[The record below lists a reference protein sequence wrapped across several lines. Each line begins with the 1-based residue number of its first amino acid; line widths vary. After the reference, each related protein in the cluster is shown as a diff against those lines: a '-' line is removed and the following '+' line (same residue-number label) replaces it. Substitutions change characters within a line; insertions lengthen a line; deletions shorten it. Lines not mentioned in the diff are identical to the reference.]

1 MHRPLGA
8 SLLPV
13 AAGFATLI
21 TATGALAETKPDKWT
36 DSAEFS
42 YVSTAGNSE
51 TSTFGLKD
59 TLGRVWDRSSF
70 ELKLGGIRSEATTIT
85 RTAVGPS
92 ATNFSVV
99 ETSRSALT
107 AENYFVSGRYDRKV
121 SDRFFWYGGAG
132 WDRNRFAGI
141 ENRTIGA
148 AGAGNIWRD
157 TDRAKFRTD
166 YALTYTKQEDLVASP
181 ELKDTFGGVRV
192 TSKFEH
198 KAGEVATFHNDV
210 ILDEDLRQTERW
222 RGDMTNALSVTMSSH
237 LALKVSLKWLY
248 EHKPAFQ
255 SVELDN
261 PLGTPTGLNVPVELK
276 SLDTIFTSS
285 LVVNF

>member
-1 MHRPLGA
+1 MTRQMRQN
-8 SLLPV
+8 LLPV
-13 AAGFATLI
+13 AAGFATFI
-21 TATGALAETKPDKWT
+21 AATGALADTKPDEWT

-59 TLGRVWDRSSF
+59 TLGRAWDRSSF

-85 RTAVGPS
+85 RIAVGPS
-92 ATNFSVV
+92 PASFSVF
-99 ETSRSALT
+99 ESSRSALT
-107 AENYFVSGRYDRKV
+107 AENYFLSGRYDRKV
-121 SDRFFWYGGAG
+121 SDRLFWYAGAG

-141 ENRTIGA
+141 QNRTTGA

-157 TDRAKFRTD
+157 TERAKFRTD
-166 YALTYTKQEDLVASP
+166 YALTYTKQEDVVSSP

-198 KAGEVATFHNDV
+198 KAGQVATFHNDI

-222 RGDMTNALSVTMSSH
+222 RGDMTNALSVTMSTH

-261 PLGTPTGLNVPVELK
+261 PLNTPTGQTVPVELK